1 MKILIL
7 LFVSLILLQPLPT
20 YKAVQGKD
28 TDFLGETEDGVIEV
42 LSGCSWYCGGAM
54 ISEFNSS
61 SDLPAYKDNIYI
73 PDMAHDFDVT
83 TAWIEGKKDYGIG
96 EYLEYNFGMTS
107 VGESQHL
114 GINKLIVANGYKK
127 TKKTW
132 EENSRVKKLKMYVND
147 IPFGVIE
154 LLDSF
159 EFQTIDI
166 PVIMLSKQELMKI
179 KFEIM
184 EVYPG
189 TKYKDTAISELLFD
203 GVGVH

>member
-1 MKILIL
+1 MKIIL
-7 LFVSLILLQPLPT
+7 LFLISLVLLQPVPT
-20 YKAVQGKD
+20 YKAVQSKD
-28 TDFLGETEDGVIEV
+28 EDFMAEAEDGVMEV
-42 LSGCSWYCGGAM
+42 LPGCSWYCGGAE
-54 ISEFNSS
+54 ISAFNSS

-73 PDMAHDFDVT
+73 PDMAHDFNVS

-96 EYLEYNFGMTS
+96 EFLEYAFDMTA
-107 VGESQHL
+107 VNEHHL
-114 GINKLIVANGYKK
+114 GINKIILANGYKK

-132 EENSRVKKLKMYVND
+132 EENSRVKKLKMYVD
-147 IPFGVIE
+147 DAPVAILE

-159 EFQTIDI
+159 EFQTIAIDAI
-166 PVIMLSKQELMKI
+166 LLPQKKAMKI
-179 KFEIM
+179 KFEIV